1 MIKNNPKISVIV
13 PIYNAEKYLHRC
25 IDSILNQT
33 FTDFEVLLIND
44 GSTDSSGSICDEYA
58 KKDSR
63 VRVFHKEN
71 GGVSLARNIGIDKA
85 LGLWTLF
92 VDSDDWLDLGTF
104 SLIVNENQTANADLY
119 HFGYRQ
125 IVKQSSRDFFSKKG
139 DFSVEN
145 FLKLPPV
152 SLCACRYCFKTSIIE
167 KYQLR
172 FLEGIKYCEDQLF
185 TVLYLLCVKRIYSF
199 NEILY
204 FYEINETSVMSKA
217 VSYESVMDHIKV
229 LEKILHFYKES
240 AAHIDPKKINL
251 SFNILLYSTINRMIS
266 FGVYKNRA
274 RSIYISLYSLL
285 IRNRKKISLN
295 RKLRL
300 IIFSGIIPYAIFLKY
315 KK

>member
-119 HFGYRQ
+119 HYYFISWNR
-125 IVKQSSRDFFSKKG
+125 FF
-139 DFSVEN
+139 
-145 FLKLPPV
+145 
-152 SLCACRYCFKTSIIE
+152 
-167 KYQLR
+167 
-172 FLEGIKYCEDQLF
+172 
-185 TVLYLLCVKRIYSF
+185 
-199 NEILY
+199 
-204 FYEINETSVMSKA
+204 INQ
-217 VSYESVMDHIKV
+217 
-229 LEKILHFYKES
+229 
-240 AAHIDPKKINL
+240 
-251 SFNILLYSTINRMIS
+251 
-266 FGVYKNRA
+266 
-274 RSIYISLYSLL
+274 
-285 IRNRKKISLN
+285 
-295 RKLRL
+295 
-300 IIFSGIIPYAIFLKY
+300 
-315 KK
+315 